1 MHATVITTRSFLSTL
16 SSQCQKILEIWNEK
30 CKSFRICIVVITH
43 FIRVWCWEFM
53 TCSQIESYYHMYIMS
68 LHFGHHCTRN
78 FFCNFSRF
86 SLTNSEHKSLC
97 NKTALL
103 LTKRR
108 IYRRKKAL
116 VTEKYVT
123 WVHELQAHKRAEWIN
138 KCGKYEEKKYCI
150 KGIEW
155 HYIYLC
161 VCWVSFSRGWCFFY
175 LGLVHKFWRIFSL
188 QKTIWYFL
196 K

>member
-1 MHATVITTRSFLSTL
+1 MKNVKVSVSASWLSHISYESDVENSWHARKLRVI
-16 SSQCQKILEIWNEK
+16 I
-30 CKSFRICIVVITH
+30 ICISWVYILVI
-43 FIRVWCWEFM
+43 IAREK
-53 TCSQIESYYHMYIMS
+53 Y
-68 LHFGHHCTRN
+68 
-78 FFCNFSRF
+78 FCNFSRF

-123 WVHELQAHKRAEWIN
+123 WVHELQAHKRTEWIN

-188 QKTIWYFL
+188 QKNYMVLFKVIFYG